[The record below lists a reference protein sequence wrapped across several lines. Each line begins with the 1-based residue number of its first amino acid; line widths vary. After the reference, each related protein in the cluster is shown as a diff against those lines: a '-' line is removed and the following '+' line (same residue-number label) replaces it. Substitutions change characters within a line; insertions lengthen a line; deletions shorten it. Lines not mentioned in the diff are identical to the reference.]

1 MLFIKIKLLTFKYC
15 VANYVNRIKSVIFR
29 RMPFFLWTSCGA
41 EQPVHCH
48 LYVAYLD
55 QLRIILNVLRGCFVE
70 KAITLNMIPLSNA

>member
-1 MLFIKIKLLTFKYC
+1 MNVVFQT
-15 VANYVNRIKSVIFR
+15 VPIFT
-29 RMPFFLWTSCGA
+29 WTSCGA

-48 LYVAYLD
+48 LYVTHLD